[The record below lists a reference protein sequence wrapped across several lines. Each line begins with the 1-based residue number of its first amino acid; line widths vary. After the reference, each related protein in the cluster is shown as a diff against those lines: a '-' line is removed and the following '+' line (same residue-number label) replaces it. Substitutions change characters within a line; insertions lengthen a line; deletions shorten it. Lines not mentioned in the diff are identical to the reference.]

1 MYLQGFLLRI
11 FSYFRKVDKETLRR
25 EFMHAFG
32 MGTSRGNEVFS
43 EKELALIVKLVTII
57 RKRRLS
63 APAIIFLECSQPLN
77 YVGSQMMVFFRPF
90 LTFFFKQEEYD
101 LLQGILEKREGV
113 KRILEELEKVKERD
127 N

>member
-1 MYLQGFLLRI
+1 
-11 FSYFRKVDKETLRR
+11 
-25 EFMHAFG
+25 MHAFG